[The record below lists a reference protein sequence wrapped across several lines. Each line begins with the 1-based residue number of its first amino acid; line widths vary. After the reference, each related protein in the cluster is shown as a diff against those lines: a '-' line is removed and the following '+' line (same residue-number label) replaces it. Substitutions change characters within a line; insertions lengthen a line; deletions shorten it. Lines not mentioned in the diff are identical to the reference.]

1 MIPRTAIA
9 LLAFAGLMFT
19 ACGSDDDAPAA
30 DDTLPGVGA
39 APTTAELGGQAFE
52 STDVT
57 GHDLVADSSISLDF
71 RDDRLS
77 ANAGCNTMNSG
88 YSITAEGTLE
98 VDAMATTMMACADEL
113 MAQDTWLSEFLTSGP
128 QIALDGTNL
137 TLTGDDASI
146 VLAAVQPA
154 PLEGTTWM
162 ITSTMADEAVSSIPS
177 DAEPSLTITDGQ
189 AAVDTGCNRGSG
201 AVEVTD
207 TTLTF
212 GPLATTKMACSPE
225 LNELEATVLG
235 VLQGEVSYEIDGDS
249 MSIRTDGPDGEIG
262 LELTATS

>member
-1 MIPRTAIA
+1 MIPRTAIT
-9 LLAFAGLMFT
+9 LLALAGLMLA

-30 DDTLPGVGA
+30 DDTLPGAGA
-39 APTTAELGGQAFE
+39 APTTADMDGQTFE

-57 GHDLVADSSISLDF
+57 GHDLVADSSIDLDF

-77 ANAGCNTMNSG
+77 ANAGCNTMSSG

-98 VDAMATTMMACADEL
+98 VDAMAATMIACADEL

-128 QIALDGTNL
+128 QIALDGTDL
-137 TLTGDDASI
+137 TLTGADATI

-154 PLEGTTWM
+154 PLEGTTWT
-162 ITSTMADEAVSSIPS
+162 ITSTVANEAVSSIPL

-201 AVEVTD
+201 AVEVAD
-207 TTLTF
+207 ATLTF

-225 LNELEATVLG
+225 LNELEATVLA
-235 VLQGEVSYEIDGDS
+235 VLQGEVSYEIDGNS
-249 MSIRTDGPDGEIG
+249 LSLRSGDGADEIG
-262 LELTATS
+262 LELTATP